1 MLRTSVK
8 RARMMYEH
16 REVEV
21 ILEGSVQ
28 IEIAHVGTLDIGV
41 GDLFSLPPGA
51 EMTWQI
57 TTPYKEMWVL
67 ASDRA
72 AWRVQESP

>member
-1 MLRTSVK
+1 MAS
-8 RARMMYEH
+8 RMPVMYEH

-67 ASDRA
+67 ASD
-72 AWRVQESP
+72 